1 MKKWENPKKILAGSG
16 LFAYSGSGGMYC
28 GFAGGLYGTGAVA
41 GRSRFGNRNTDRHS
55 DNGKAKGTKNC
66 CGDDK
71 STGSGSH
78 TGFGIR
84 YLSGRAPIPVPAP
97 DFPDRSRCRWL
108 SRAER
113 SRILPLSAPQTILP
127 ICKMLRHC
135 SSRSLPCKAQTW
147 IPFPVQLIVR

>member
-1 MKKWENPKKILAGSG
+1 MGESQENSAGSG

-28 GFAGGLYGTGAVA
+28 GFAGRLYGTGAVA

-66 CGDDK
+66 CGNDK

-84 YLSGRAPIPVPAP
+84 YLSGRHLY
-97 DFPDRSRCRWL
+97 RYRH
-108 SRAER
+108 
-113 SRILPLSAPQTILP
+113 RIFRTDHGAGGYRGRKDQGYYHCQLHRRFSLSAKCFGT
-127 ICKMLRHC
+127 
-135 SSRSLPCKAQTW
+135 AQADRC
-147 IPFPVQLIVR
+147 PAKHKRGYRFRCNL

>member
-1 MKKWENPKKILAGSG
+1 MGESQENSAGSG

-84 YLSGRAPIPVPAP
+84 YLSGRHLYRYRHRIFRTDHGAGGYRGRK
-97 DFPDRSRCRWL
+97 DQGYYRCQLHRRF
-108 SRAER
+108 S
-113 SRILPLSAPQTILP
+113 LSAKCFGT
-127 ICKMLRHC
+127 
-135 SSRSLPCKAQTW
+135 AQADRC
-147 IPFPVQLIVR
+147 PAKHKRGYRFRCNL